1 MNIPQHISKEFLA
14 DIFGCQIGTHFEA
27 GLADAKSESLFTK
40 GLQKVQAKWNNLEKS
55 CNPSGTPPK
64 FFEWFVQYKAD
75 EIKKCVLPD
84 IRKKAGIDGSSF
96 FTTNNSES
104 LNHIIK
110 QEVQWKETMLPQLI
124 ESFKLI
130 ALDQVHLTEKQW
142 LSGWS
147 RGLALFYSENLN
159 QPKSYGFHE

>member
-1 MNIPQHISKEFLA
+1 
-14 DIFGCQIGTHFEA
+14 
-27 GLADAKSESLFTK
+27 
-40 GLQKVQAKWNNLEKS
+40 
-55 CNPSGTPPK
+55 
-64 FFEWFVQYKAD
+64 
-75 EIKKCVLPD
+75 
-84 IRKKAGIDGSSF
+84 
-96 FTTNNSES
+96 
-104 LNHIIK
+104 
-110 QEVQWKETMLPQLI
+110 MLPQLI